1 MCTPYELSEED
12 IKLRYITPA
21 ITSKGWAE
29 DSIFMEQKVKFTDG
43 KISLEG
49 NRAHREEPKYA
60 DYVLYANKAT
70 PIAIIEAKKSSYDVS
85 YGLQQAMEYA
95 AMLDVKFAYS
105 SNGKGF
111 AEHDF
116 LTGKERT
123 FGMDCFPSCE
133 ELISRYKSEVTNGK
147 GFNQQEEAVFN
158 QPLYSG
164 QNTYPPRYYQLN
176 AINRAVNAVAKGQN
190 RVLLVMATGT
200 GKTYIAFQIVWR
212 LLKSGLKKK
221 VLYLADRNIL
231 VDQSIQQ
238 DFKPLDKVIH
248 KIDYSKDRNYLEELG
263 AYQVFFALYQQ
274 LIGQNDEKNYQ
285 ELFPNPDYFDLVI
298 IDECHRGSARDD
310 SNWRTILEYFWSATH
325 IGMTATPKETR
336 YQSNINY
343 FGGPVYM
350 YSLNDG
356 IEDGFLAP
364 FKVIKMITNIGDE
377 WRPTKGQRDTN
388 GVEIEDR
395 IYNNNDYDY
404 NIIIE
409 DRHRE
414 VAMQITDYLKNTDRM
429 AKTIVF
435 CADEKHAERMRMAL
449 TNANADMCKKNPDY
463 VVRITGSD
471 EYGKGK
477 LDYFTSVSSNY
488 PVIVTTSK
496 LLSTGVDCKMVKL
509 IVLDQRINSMTEFK
523 QIIGRGTR
531 LRENEGKLYFIVM
544 DFRNVTRLFADPDWD
559 GPIETDER
567 YSPNYRTPQP
577 PDSDKVC
584 EEEPDFSN
592 YKPVVDKDGCRVEVI
607 GKVVSLY
614 DTNGKLLRTESI
626 TDYTKRNIVDR
637 YATFDVFAV
646 KWNEATNKSV
656 FAEMLKE
663 QGINLAALKHEQGM
677 DDVDDFDF
685 ICHIAYNRKPLT
697 RRERAEQVKK
707 RDVFSKYGEKARA
720 VLEALL
726 DKYMNVGVSELE
738 NLSVL
743 SNDPF
748 RQFGSPSKIAEY
760 FGDKEG
766 YLNAVKELEQMIY
779 MIA

>member
-1 MCTPYELSEED
+1 MNTPHVLSEED
-12 IKLRYITPA
+12 IKLRHITPA
-21 ITSKGWAE
+21 ITSKGWQE
-29 DSIFMEQKVKFTDG
+29 DSIFMERRVKFTDG
-43 KISLEG
+43 KINLKGNLEY
-49 NRAHREEPKYA
+49 REKPKYA

-70 PIAIIEAKKSSYDVS
+70 PIAIIEAKKSSHDVL

-95 AMLDVKFAYS
+95 VRLDVKFAYS

-123 FGMDCFPSCE
+123 FGMDCFPSC
-133 ELISRYKSEVTNGK
+133 
-147 GFNQQEEAVFN
+147 
-158 QPLYSG
+158 
-164 QNTYPPRYYQLN
+164 
-176 AINRAVNAVAKGQN
+176 
-190 RVLLVMATGT
+190 
-200 GKTYIAFQIVWR
+200 
-212 LLKSGLKKK
+212 
-221 VLYLADRNIL
+221 
-231 VDQSIQQ
+231 
-238 DFKPLDKVIH
+238 
-248 KIDYSKDRNYLEELG
+248 
-263 AYQVFFALYQQ
+263 
-274 LIGQNDEKNYQ
+274 
-285 ELFPNPDYFDLVI
+285 
-298 IDECHRGSARDD
+298 
-310 SNWRTILEYFWSATH
+310 
-325 IGMTATPKETR
+325 
-336 YQSNINY
+336 
-343 FGGPVYM
+343 
-350 YSLNDG
+350 
-356 IEDGFLAP
+356 
-364 FKVIKMITNIGDE
+364 
-377 WRPTKGQRDTN
+377 
-388 GVEIEDR
+388 
-395 IYNNNDYDY
+395 
-404 NIIIE
+404 
-409 DRHRE
+409 
-414 VAMQITDYLKNTDRM
+414 M

-531 LRENEGKLYFIVM
+531 LREKEGKLYFIVM

-559 GPIETDER
+559 GPIETVDG
-567 YSPNYRTPQP
+567 YYPIYRNPQP
-577 PDSDKVC
+577 LDSEKVS
-584 EEEPDFSN
+584 EEDVDFSN
-592 YKPVVDKDGCRVEVI
+592 YKPIVDKEGCKVKVT

-646 KWNEATNKSV
+646 KWNEVTNKSV
-656 FAEMLKE
+656 FAEMLKK
-663 QGINLAALKHEQGM
+663 QGINLATLKHEQGM
-677 DDVDDFDF
+677 DGVDDFDF

-748 RQFGSPSKIAEY
+748 RQFGSPSRIVAY
-760 FGDKEG
+760 FGDKAG

-779 MIA
+779 EIA